1 MKKVTAFF
9 VSALVAV
16 SALSLTACG
25 EQSQQGQTK
34 ETEFTPRLDTN
45 TTTTL
50 DIAGFMG
57 NFEALDYVINGF
69 NEIYRNVTIFYDENS
84 TYMLPDYLENNKNV
98 DIFMTAD
105 ENFQRPGYQ
114 GYDVADQC
122 LDLSKDIDLSAV
134 RSEVLSFGQKDGKQ
148 VQLPMA
154 MNAFGVVVNKT
165 LLEQE
170 GLSVPKNYEEF
181 LSTLEVLKEKGYTPL
196 QGSDQH
202 LYGELLLNE
211 MMNILHDDPQ
221 VLADLMAGKESAADA
236 LLPSFQKLDTIVEK
250 GYTDYKLNQTYPA
263 DNYDGSIMAFFEGDM
278 PFYVCSAECVSGMKK
293 RESKSEAYTANPFE
307 YEFLYTPDGTTGTY
321 GYSEP
326 WYGFSIY
333 KDSDD
338 IEVAEEFLRYMAQ
351 ESNLNAMADIKGLP
365 SVTNS
370 GTDERYT
377 AMKAQEIQEN
387 FSNDGSVPEVVS
399 TVLKQVAAKYG
410 AGKYKTPEEAAKDCA
425 ALLAQ

>member
-25 EQSQQGQTK
+25 EQSQQGQIK

-57 NFEALDYVINGF
+57 NCEALDYVINGF

-84 TYMLPDYLENNKNV
+84 AYMLPDYLENNKNV

-221 VLADLMAGKESAADA
+221 VLAAILPKAGHHCR
-236 LLPSFQKLDTIVEK
+236 
-250 GYTDYKLNQTYPA
+250 
-263 DNYDGSIMAFFEGDM
+263 EGLH
-278 PFYVCSAECVSGMKK
+278 
-293 RESKSEAYTANPFE
+293 R
-307 YEFLYTPDGTTGTY
+307 L
-321 GYSEP
+321 
-326 WYGFSIY
+326 
-333 KDSDD
+333 
-338 IEVAEEFLRYMAQ
+338 
-351 ESNLNAMADIKGLP
+351 
-365 SVTNS
+365 
-370 GTDERYT
+370 
-377 AMKAQEIQEN
+377 
-387 FSNDGSVPEVVS
+387 
-399 TVLKQVAAKYG
+399 
-410 AGKYKTPEEAAKDCA
+410 
-425 ALLAQ
+425 

>member
-69 NEIYRNVTIFYDENS
+69 NEIYRNVTIFYDENGA
-84 TYMLPDYLENNKNV
+84 YMLPDYLENNKNV

-250 GYTDYKLNQTYPA
+250 GYTDYELNQTYPT

-377 AMKAQEIQEN
+377 TVKAQEIQEN
-387 FSNDGSVPEVVS
+387 FSNDGSVSEVVS
-399 TVLKQVAAKYG
+399 TVLKQVATKYG

-425 ALLAQ
+425 DLLAQ